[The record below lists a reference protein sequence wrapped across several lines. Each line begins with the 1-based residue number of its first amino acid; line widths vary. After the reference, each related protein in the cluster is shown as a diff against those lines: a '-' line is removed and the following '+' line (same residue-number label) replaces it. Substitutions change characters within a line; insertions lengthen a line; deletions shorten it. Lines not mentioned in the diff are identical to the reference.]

1 MDVGYNCD
9 GQDLSEN
16 KEMICD
22 TTGGIWEA
30 SQIEFGMKWV
40 IVKLKFGK
48 YATSYEVSAYY
59 LIWSRY

>member
-1 MDVGYNCD
+1 M

-48 YATSYEVSAYY
+48 YDTFYEVSAYY